1 MNYDIIEENN
11 MRAKRPLSAPG
22 KIVCIGRNY
31 AEHAKELNNPIPTSP
46 LLFIKTA
53 NAVVPF
59 EQPIRIPENLG
70 SCHHELEIAL
80 LMGESGVVGVGLGLD
95 LTLRDLQDQLKAKG
109 HPWEKAKAFDGACP
123 LSDFVM
129 LDDTLEDQLGNLQ
142 LTLVRNG
149 KLQQQGNSAQM
160 LTPVPALLE
169 EIAKYFTLLPG
180 DVVLTG
186 TPAGV
191 GPLVSGDKLEA
202 ELSTAS
208 GEILLSLKTSVV

>member
-1 MNYDIIEENN
+1 
-11 MRAKRPLSAPG
+11 MRSKLPRPIPS

-53 NAVVPF
+53 NSVVPF
-59 EQPIRIPENLG
+59 EKPIAVPTAHG

-80 LMGESGVVGVGLGLD
+80 LMGEKGIAGVGLALD
-95 LTLRDLQDQLKAKG
+95 LTLRDLQDKLKAKG

-123 LSDFVM
+123 LSEFVAVDEE
-129 LDDTLEDQLGNLQ
+129 LRGELGNLN
-142 LTLVRNG
+142 LELRRNG
-149 KLQQQGNSAQM
+149 AQQQCGNSSQM

-169 EIAKYFTLLPG
+169 EIAQYFTLLPG

-191 GPLVSGDKLEA
+191 GPLYSGDELEA
-202 ELSTAS
+202 VLSTAS
-208 GEILLSLKTSVV
+208 GEVLLSLKTHVV

>member
-1 MNYDIIEENN
+1 
-11 MRAKRPLSAPG
+11 MRAQLPLSVPG

-59 EQPIRIPENLG
+59 EQPIRIPRAFG

-80 LMGESGVVGVGLGLD
+80 LMGEEGVVGVGLALD
-95 LTLRDLQDQLKAKG
+95 LTLRDLQDQLKAQG

-123 LSDFVM
+123 LSNFVV
-129 LDDTLEDQLGNLQ
+129 LDDALKDQLGNLQ
-142 LTLVRNG
+142 LKLVRNG
-149 KLQQQGNSAQM
+149 NLQQQGNSAQM

-191 GPLVSGDKLEA
+191 GPLVSGDQLEA

-208 GEILLSLKTSVV
+208 GELLLSLKTSVV

>member
-1 MNYDIIEENN
+1 
-11 MRAKRPLSAPG
+11 MRAQLPLSVPG

-59 EQPIRIPENLG
+59 EQPIRIPTAFG

-80 LMGESGVVGVGLGLD
+80 LMGEEGVVGVGLALD
-95 LTLRDLQDQLKAKG
+95 LTLRDLQDQLKAQG

-123 LSDFVM
+123 LSNFVV
-129 LDDTLEDQLGNLQ
+129 LDDALKDQLGNLQ
-142 LTLVRNG
+142 LKLVRNG
-149 KLQQQGNSAQM
+149 NLQQQGNSAQM

-169 EIAKYFTLLPG
+169 EITKYFTLLPG

-191 GPLVSGDKLEA
+191 GPLVSGDQLEA

-208 GEILLSLKTSVV
+208 GELLLSLKTSVV

>member
-1 MNYDIIEENN
+1 
-11 MRAKRPLSAPG
+11 MRQILPRPVPS

-53 NAVVPF
+53 NSVVAFEKPF
-59 EQPIRIPENLG
+59 AIPAAHG

-80 LMGESGVVGVGLGLD
+80 LMGEKGIVGVGLALD
-95 LTLRDLQDQLKAKG
+95 LTLRDLQDRLKGKG

-123 LSDFVM
+123 LSEFVA
-129 LDDTLEDQLGNLQ
+129 LDDELRSQLDNLSLELR
-142 LTLVRNG
+142 RNG
-149 KLQQQGNSAQM
+149 VQQQCGNSSQM

-169 EIAKYFTLLPG
+169 EIAQYFTLLPG

-191 GPLVSGDKLEA
+191 GPLYSGDELEA
-202 ELSTAS
+202 VLSTAS
-208 GEILLSLKTSVV
+208 DEVLLSIQTHVV

>member
-1 MNYDIIEENN
+1 MN
-11 MRAKRPLSAPG
+11 RQFLSVSRPG
-22 KIVCIGRNY
+22 KIVCVGRNY
-31 AEHAKELNNPIPTSP
+31 AEHARELNNPIPTSP

-53 NAVVPF
+53 SCVVPF
-59 EQPIRIPENLG
+59 EAPIVLPKGKG

-80 LMGESGVVGVGLGLD
+80 LMGADGPIGVGLALD

-123 LSDFVM
+123 LSDFVA
-129 LDDTLEDQLGNLQ
+129 LDEALYAQLGNLSLQ
-142 LTLVRNG
+142 LFRNG
-149 KLQQQGNSAQM
+149 DIQQEGNSSQM
-160 LTPVPALLE
+160 LMSITALIG
-169 EIAKYFTLLPG
+169 EINHYFSLQEG

-202 ELSTAS
+202 KLC
-208 GEILLSLKTSVV
+208 GEKGEVLLSIKSHVV